1 MREHINYQYNFDIT
15 IFFSKIFIWIS
26 SYRYILVY
34 RMLNRLNFRK
44 FKSNTFI
51 LIKVIISI
59 LIIILTV
66 LTESLIIKMYTL
78 LKIDNKLTVTHVN
91 NRIIFEKCT

>member
-15 IFFSKIFIWIS
+15 IFFSTIFIWIS
-26 SYRYILVY
+26 TYRYILVY

-59 LIIILTV
+59 LIVILTV

-78 LKIDNKLTVTHVN
+78 LKIDN
-91 NRIIFEKCT
+91 